1 MRASCFRPYVPGGSY
16 GGSYGD
22 SYGGCSGGCSCSANV
37 AGRPRR
43 RRRGAGAGAAAAL
56 ALAVT
61 ALAAGALLAAG
72 PQAVADDG
80 PDDFVIEDSRITES
94 SGLAASR
101 AHKGVYWTHN
111 DSEDGPYVY
120 AVDGES
126 GKTVATVTLR
136 GIMPRDVEGISVGPD
151 GGVYVGDIGDNLGGR
166 WSEVWI
172 YRFPEPKKLRNVTVT
187 PTRYTVKYA
196 DGPRDAESL
205 MVHPKTG
212 RAYIASKNDNKKGGV
227 YAGPPKLTDSGVNT
241 FRRVGDTE
249 MWATD
254 GAFSPDGTRLMLRSY
269 MGAEMYRWSA
279 DGRPKPIDTVSV
291 PMQRQGESV
300 TFTPDGRYLMF
311 GTEGESS
318 SVQPV
323 ELEGKVLPERA
334 AAEKKAEEKAS
345 GGADGDSDG
354 GNTPEE
360 NRDLVVGGATFAA
373 AFVVWMALRRLFR
386 RGGD

>member
-1 MRASCFRPYVPGGSY
+1 MRASCFRPYAPGGSY
-16 GGSYGD
+16 DDGP
-22 SYGGCSGGCSCSANV
+22 ANV
-37 AGRPRR
+37 RPGRGCAVGGGRPRR
-43 RRRGAGAGAAAAL
+43 RRRGPRAVAAA

-61 ALAAGALLAAG
+61 ALAAGTLLAAG
-72 PQAVADDG
+72 PRAVADDG
-80 PDDFVIEDSRITES
+80 PDDFTIEDSRITES

-101 AHKGVYWTHN
+101 AHPGVYWTHN

-120 AVDGES
+120 AVDSET
-126 GKTVATVTLR
+126 GKTVATVTMR
-136 GIMPRDVEGISVGPD
+136 GIMPRDVEGISIGPD
-151 GGVYVGDIGDNLGGR
+151 GDVYVGDIGDNLGGR

-172 YRFPEPKKLRNVTVT
+172 YRFPEPKKLRNVTLT
-187 PTRYTVKYA
+187 PTRYTVQYA

-212 RAYIASKNDNKKGGV
+212 RAYVASKSDSKKGGV
-227 YAGPPKLTDSGVNT
+227 YAGPPKLNASGVNT

-269 MGAEMYRWSA
+269 MGAEMSRWTA
-279 DGRPKPIDTVSV
+279 DGRPEPIDTVSV

-318 SVQPV
+318 SVEPV

-334 AAEKKAEEKAS
+334 AAEKKAEEKAN
-345 GGADGDSDG
+345 GGADGRDSDG
-354 GNTPEE
+354 GNSPEE
-360 NRDLVVGGATFAA
+360 NRDLTVGSATLAA

-386 RGGD
+386 RRRRD